1 MVNMNN
7 THEDDSDID
16 ITSEGE
22 DIQDPELTDIEEK
35 QGTFKNEL
43 REKLKTC
50 EAEKRTILE
59 DSQRLKADFLNARK
73 RLEDERKRDRE
84 RTTISHIESLIPLCD
99 SFVMAMSNKEV
110 WEKADITWRKGMEGI
125 YAQLMGILAQN
136 NVVTIDPVQ
145 QAFNPHEHEALS
157 TTPVTDESEHDRV
170 MKVIQLGYKIQRGD
184 NTSEI
189 IRPAR
194 VIIGAKE

>member
-1 MVNMNN
+1 MVNTN
-7 THEDDSDID
+7 THKDESDIE

-22 DIQDPELTDIEEK
+22 DTLDPELTDIET
-35 QGTFKNEL
+35 QTSSFKNEL
-43 REKLKTC
+43 REKLKAC
-50 EAEKRTILE
+50 EEEKRTILE
-59 DSQRLKADFLNARK
+59 ESQRLKADFLNARK

-110 WEKADITWRKGMEGI
+110 WEKADATWRKGMEGI

-136 NVVTIDPVQ
+136 GVVTIDPIH

-157 TTPVTDESEHDRV
+157 TAPVTDESMHDHV
-170 MKVIQLGYKIQRGD
+170 LSVIQHGYKIQRAD
-184 NTSEI
+184 NTAEI